1 MGIFNMFIVIPQ
13 IIAAIGGINLLTS
26 LIGDKPI
33 FSMIIAGLALII
45 AGLFNLLI
53 NDKKTISE

>member
-1 MGIFNMFIVIPQ
+1 
-13 IIAAIGGINLLTS
+13 LLTS

-53 NDKKTISE
+53 NDKKTISN

>member
-1 MGIFNMFIVIPQ
+1 MFIVIPQ

-53 NDKKTISE
+53 NDKKTISN